1 MEENKSEGDFQVI
14 VVCERCSSVSENLD
28 DCLHCTRSGSPLV
41 KPIETVR
48 VREITPYG
56 MYLKQLK
63 LALKQKNTIQK
74 IDLAIAHKNWIDL
87 SEEDKFKYKNMSL
100 EDKLKVQLLA
110 GKKSKADGQEKSKKI
125 KRKNDSERMVIN
137 RGKEK
142 VLKEDVKQSKKI
154 VLEMLDIKK
163 AALLGMNED
172 IAMTKDQIDDITRE
186 LEVTEKIVFKK
197 KEKLKLIKKE
207 FKELFKQS

>member
-56 MYLKQLK
+56 MYLKELK
-63 LALKQKNTIQK
+63 VALKQKNTIQK

-87 SEEDKFKYKNMSL
+87 SEEEKFQYKKMSL
-100 EDKLKVQLLA
+100 D
-110 GKKSKADGQEKSKKI
+110 
-125 KRKNDSERMVIN
+125 
-137 RGKEK
+137 
-142 VLKEDVKQSKKI
+142 
-154 VLEMLDIKK
+154 
-163 AALLGMNED
+163 
-172 IAMTKDQIDDITRE
+172 DQINV
-186 LEVTEKIVFKK
+186 LS
-197 KEKLKLIKKE
+197 LA
-207 FKELFKQS
+207 